1 MAWYDGTKPTN
12 RKEPNIMLP
21 EHTEPSTPNPETSTL
36 PSILMRLFLSCELPY
51 RYYVPG
57 RFVVTEKNV

>member
-1 MAWYDGTKPTN
+1 MTQPTTQN
-12 RKEPNIMLP
+12 
-21 EHTEPSTPNPETSTL
+21 PSNTNTAHSTL

-57 RFVVTEKNV
+57 RWVVTRKKTSKNSPPPPL

>member
-1 MAWYDGTKPTN
+1 MTQPTTQN
-12 RKEPNIMLP
+12 
-21 EHTEPSTPNPETSTL
+21 PSTPNTAHSTL

-57 RFVVTEKNV
+57 RWVVTPKKT